1 MLQLL
6 ALAISRRHSPFLI
19 DIFKAQESTTK
30 LAIQL
35 ADAIPDTL
43 DSSLVNTLACSIIQ
57 TRPPFLIRTWDSHTA
72 TNRLLTDLSG
82 LFEPRSLNHRPEQH
96 A

>member
-1 MLQLL
+1 MKASMLQLL

-19 DIFKAQESTTK
+19 DIFKAQERTTK

-43 DSSLVNTLACSIIQ
+43 DSSL
-57 TRPPFLIRTWDSHTA
+57 P
-72 TNRLLTDLSG
+72 
-82 LFEPRSLNHRPEQH
+82 
-96 A
+96 